1 MRGDLWPVHAFGQ
14 TESVVRK
21 GDVWHGRF
29 YIDVAGQERRRR
41 RSLQIGSAV
50 GDGKLTKSEA
60 RNKLQEY
67 LQELGVNNRSH
78 LLKALRPV
86 QTFDEIAT

>member
-1 MRGDLWPVHAFGQ
+1 
-14 TESVVRK
+14 
-21 GDVWHGRF
+21 VWHGRF

-41 RSLQIGSAV
+41 RSLPIGSAV

-67 LQELGVNNRSH
+67 LQELGVNDRSH
-78 LLKALRPV
+78 LLKTLRPV
-86 QTFDEIAT
+86 QTFDEIATWWE